1 MNINLLTL
9 LQLIKQGVDSRIL
22 TEQGLT
28 FSQIS
33 ALFALA
39 MEESLLEHTDSGFV
53 VSPKGHAALDNREAK
68 ELYGAPGVWVIPDKK
83 YQIAK
88 SSADEI
94 YLPKQSDL
102 KFL

>member
-1 MNINLLTL
+1 MNTNLLTL
-9 LQLIKQGVDSRIL
+9 LQLINQGLDSKIL

-39 MEESLLEHTDSGFV
+39 MEDSLLEHTDAGFV
-53 VSPKGHAALDNREAK
+53 VSSKGHAALDNRVAQ
-68 ELYGAPGVWVIPDKK
+68 ELYGAPGVWVIPEKK
-83 YQIAK
+83 YQSTK
-88 SSADEI
+88 NNADEI